1 MRAIASISTPR
12 LVQPTAGAGGRF
24 DRLVVGT
31 TQPPPIARFFGTS
44 PAVSSAAAE
53 GAETKVRNFAII
65 AHVDHG
71 KTTLLDTLMN
81 QGGQQASERLMDNND
96 LEKERGITISS
107 KYTSFP
113 WRDCVFNAVDT
124 PGHADF
130 GGEVE
135 RVLDMVDGCLLLVD
149 AQEGPMAQ
157 TKFVLSKA
165 LQKGL
170 KPVVC
175 LNKVDR
181 PGVTEQGC
189 AEVESKLFDLFANM
203 GATDDQ
209 LDFAVVYA
217 SAREGVASL
226 DFAEAARLCAEG
238 AGSEKSV
245 APLLDVLLDRVP
257 PPPGSADERFKMLVS
272 MIEHDAFVGRLVTG
286 RVASGSVAVGD
297 RVKAMRRGGGDG
309 EGGDREAGR
318 VTKLFT
324 SRGGARAPLGRASA
338 GDIVSVAGLSAATVT
353 DTVAAPDATEPLWAS
368 PIDPPTLKMTFGV
381 NDSKLGGR
389 EGKNLTGRV
398 IWDRLVAEAETNV
411 ALRVLQQ
418 EGGGGDRFEVQGRG
432 ELHLGVLIET
442 MRRENFELSVSPPA
456 VLYKP
461 DPDRPGKRL
470 EPLEEVLAEVDEEH
484 VGGVIEA
491 LSLRKGE
498 LLDMQH
504 GAGEGGKTR
513 LEFLCPSRG
522 LIGFRSVFVNETR
535 GTGTMHRSFR
545 GYGEFRGAM
554 DRVRKGMIISSAS
567 GVTTTYA
574 LGQLEARGSMFVGP
588 KVEVYEGMIIGE
600 SSRDESLEVNACKEK
615 KLTNMR
621 ASGTDETVRL
631 TPPRLM
637 TLEEAIG
644 YVQSD
649 ELIEVTPSA
658 IRLRKAELDSGKRK
672 AQSRKAAKA

>member
-1 MRAIASISTPR
+1 MSSMRRGGGALMRAMASIATPR

-24 DRLVVGT
+24 DRLVVVGT
-31 TQPPPIARFFGTS
+31 ARPPPTARSFGTS

-130 GGEVE
+130 EGEVE

-170 KPVVC
+170 RPVVC

-181 PGVTEQGC
+181 PGVTESGC

-226 DFAEAARLCAEG
+226 DFAEATRLCA
-238 AGSEKSV
+238 APKSQRSV
-245 APLLDVLLDRVP
+245 APLLDVLLARVP
-257 PPPGSADERFKMLVS
+257 PPPGSARAAFKMLVS

-286 RVASGSVAVGD
+286 RVASGSVEVGD
-297 RVKAMRRGGGDG
+297 RVKAMRRGGDDASDG
-309 EGGDREAGR
+309 AGDRESGR

-324 SRGGARAPLGRASA
+324 SRGGAREPLRRASA
-338 GDIVSVAGLSAATVT
+338 GTS
-353 DTVAAPDATEPLWAS
+353 
-368 PIDPPTLKMTFGV
+368 
-381 NDSKLGGR
+381 
-389 EGKNLTGRV
+389 
-398 IWDRLVAEAETNV
+398 
-411 ALRVLQQ
+411 
-418 EGGGGDRFEVQGRG
+418 
-432 ELHLGVLIET
+432 
-442 MRRENFELSVSPPA
+442 
-456 VLYKP
+456 
-461 DPDRPGKRL
+461 
-470 EPLEEVLAEVDEEH
+470 
-484 VGGVIEA
+484 
-491 LSLRKGE
+491 
-498 LLDMQH
+498 
-504 GAGEGGKTR
+504 
-513 LEFLCPSRG
+513 
-522 LIGFRSVFVNETR
+522 
-535 GTGTMHRSFR
+535 
-545 GYGEFRGAM
+545 
-554 DRVRKGMIISSAS
+554 
-567 GVTTTYA
+567 
-574 LGQLEARGSMFVGP
+574 
-588 KVEVYEGMIIGE
+588 
-600 SSRDESLEVNACKEK
+600 
-615 KLTNMR
+615 
-621 ASGTDETVRL
+621 
-631 TPPRLM
+631 
-637 TLEEAIG
+637 
-644 YVQSD
+644 
-649 ELIEVTPSA
+649 
-658 IRLRKAELDSGKRK
+658 
-672 AQSRKAAKA
+672 

>member
-309 EGGDREAGR
+309 EGA
-318 VTKLFT
+318 T
-324 SRGGARAPLGRASA
+324 ARRAA
-338 GDIVSVAGLSAATVT
+338 
-353 DTVAAPDATEPLWAS
+353 
-368 PIDPPTLKMTFGV
+368 
-381 NDSKLGGR
+381 
-389 EGKNLTGRV
+389 
-398 IWDRLVAEAETNV
+398 
-411 ALRVLQQ
+411 
-418 EGGGGDRFEVQGRG
+418 
-432 ELHLGVLIET
+432 
-442 MRRENFELSVSPPA
+442 
-456 VLYKP
+456 
-461 DPDRPGKRL
+461 
-470 EPLEEVLAEVDEEH
+470 
-484 VGGVIEA
+484 
-491 LSLRKGE
+491 
-498 LLDMQH
+498 
-504 GAGEGGKTR
+504 
-513 LEFLCPSRG
+513 
-522 LIGFRSVFVNETR
+522 
-535 GTGTMHRSFR
+535 
-545 GYGEFRGAM
+545 
-554 DRVRKGMIISSAS
+554 
-567 GVTTTYA
+567 
-574 LGQLEARGSMFVGP
+574 
-588 KVEVYEGMIIGE
+588 
-600 SSRDESLEVNACKEK
+600 
-615 KLTNMR
+615 
-621 ASGTDETVRL
+621 
-631 TPPRLM
+631 
-637 TLEEAIG
+637 
-644 YVQSD
+644 
-649 ELIEVTPSA
+649 
-658 IRLRKAELDSGKRK
+658 
-672 AQSRKAAKA
+672 